1 MIVGRHE
8 YKSVSADPL
17 TANHMVFVGW
27 DLQGKGYYA
36 GVVDDAIENFEK
48 SIVESIM
55 PTTEIAQIEN
65 AILPYLGPEATRS
78 ACRTIERDRWESELS
93 SIRFAV
99 VEYDDRQQTTG
110 TIATGDGSYRYL
122 ATQITGRGTAR
133 LVDLT
138 QIPPGVKPG
147 DVVTLQTRDG
157 VLDVSKPRDAAHEVE
172 R

>member
-8 YKSVSADPL
+8 YKSLSTDPL
-17 TANHMVFVGW
+17 TANHTVSVGW
-27 DLQGKGYYA
+27 DLQNKGYYA
-36 GVVDDAIENFEK
+36 DVDDHALVTSG

-65 AILPYLGPEATRS
+65 AILPYLGPEQTRS
-78 ACRTIERDRWESELS
+78 ACRTIERDRWESELQ
-93 SIRFAV
+93 SIRFSV

-110 TIATGDGSYRYL
+110 TFATGDGSYRYL
-122 ATQITGRGTAR
+122 AAQITGRGTAR
-133 LVDLT
+133 LIDLT
-138 QIPPGVKPG
+138 QIPPGVQPG

-157 VLDVSKPRDAAHEVE
+157 VLEVSKPRDAAHEVD